1 MRRICKWFLFFSVLI
16 GGGAL
21 HGEVPKVRVRLFS
34 GQNMSQVLMS
44 GASLTAE
51 LYGLGADSAI
61 QASTFMVEQAQG
73 KLRVESEGR
82 PDMLVDSL
90 AITSRKPLYFLGPK
104 GIKRYLPGKVVLKPR
119 GGAYV
124 LAVNVLDM
132 DDYLVGVVH
141 AELGRLEHPQLWA
154 AQAAVARTWFARN
167 QRKFF
172 EQGECYAVT
181 DDVQS
186 QVYHGWPA
194 DTARLKRLQTAVA
207 LTSDQLVVTAAGR
220 PVEALF
226 HANSGGQTMPSGWYF
241 SERAYLVSVPDSFS
255 LDCPQTHWTKSLDKE
270 AYIAQMAAWL
280 RQSSN
285 DSAFRRFVCTYQQ
298 PVRAEWMVYGGH
310 SVRLRTIRE
319 HYKLRSTWFSVKD
332 GAGQVTLQGRGYGH
346 GIGMSQEG
354 AHVMAKKGYSAP
366 EITGFYFPGTHL
378 VRWDEAKW
386 VD

>member
-1 MRRICKWFLFFSVLI
+1 MHLSSKWLVLTFAVMSV
-16 GGGAL
+16 AV
-21 HGEVPKVRVRLFS
+21 HAAVPQVRVRLFS
-34 GQNMSQVLMS
+34 GQNMSQVILS
-44 GASLTAE
+44 GTRMQAKLF
-51 LYGLGADSAI
+51 GLGADSSLT
-61 QASTFMVEQAQG
+61 ASTFMLQQSGG
-73 KLRVESEGR
+73 KIRVESEGN
-82 PDMLVDSL
+82 PDLLVDSV
-90 AITSRKPLYFLGPK
+90 AVSAVRPLYFLGAK
-104 GIKRYLPGKVVLKPR
+104 GVKRYLPGKVVLKPR
-119 GGAYV
+119 GAAYV

-154 AQAAVARTWFARN
+154 AQSAVARTWFARN
-167 QRKFF
+167 QRKFC

-207 LTSDQLVVTAAGR
+207 LTHDLVVVTAEGR

-255 LDCPQTHWTKSLDKE
+255 VGCPQTHWTKSLDKE
-270 AYIAQMAAWL
+270 AVIAQMASWL
-280 RQSSN
+280 RQSAK

-298 PVRAEWMVYGGH
+298 PERAEYLTYEGQRL
-310 SVRLRTIRE
+310 RLRTVRE
-319 HYKLRSTWFSVKD
+319 HYKLRSTWFSVSD
-332 GAGQVTLQGRGYGH
+332 GSGQVTLHGRGYGH
-346 GIGMSQEG
+346 GIGLSQEG
-354 AHVMAKKGYSAP
+354 AHAMAKKGYAAE

-378 VRWDEAKW
+378 AAWDDANWSE
-386 VD
+386 